1 MAFDLTTE
9 AIAHFIGYFN
19 QITEEPRLR
28 DSHDEFENVDA
39 AYLDGSG
46 LTTITLRVA
55 APYDMIG
62 FDPGIGYNLKL
73 LPLPERFSPNSVFL
87 QTGLPSQ
94 AQIAQGASAETVEDA
109 AGRPLPGVE
118 GGFTITPPPPP
129 SSIATVTYQQNLL
142 SDSDMLLGAQTG
154 AFVPMAAQA
163 LAFEWL
169 ITALSDTLGPLVP
182 TVPASGAD
190 VSATADEMRLAA
202 TEFEATP
209 QGEAMVHFLT
219 GDAVTGTHVDGV
231 LLEAG
236 ESMPQFDD
244 VRPELP
250 QPGDEEA
257 PAHQIITGGNSA
269 VNQAA
274 IAYSSVDAPVVAVM
288 GNMASLTSVSQSNV
302 LSDLDTFNDA
312 LLAAGDGGNVMSNIS
327 TVVTLSSEPDPEPET
342 DATDTP
348 LVFPGFASVVH
359 MNCDVVNINYLAQY
373 NQIIDNDIVQME
385 YSADATFIQTGGNL
399 ALNAVSL
406 SEFTYLYDLIVVGGD
421 IMNFSTINQTNV
433 LLDDDFM
440 LYTQDSD
447 WSFSSGNNVLWN
459 EASIETV
466 GQDSIFAMP
475 DTFQSLGHSMF
486 GGSSAVPGDILSLD
500 AFQGLSSINA
510 LFIQGDLIS
519 MQIIDQFNA
528 ISDSDQWGSSDV
540 QSASETGTD
549 IALTTGS
556 NALINFAAISEF
568 GADSDIYVNGDVYS
582 DALMY
587 QAGLIVT
594 EESDLITSGQGGLV
608 TEAVAFLMND
618 PGTQQQSDTGDDSYA
633 DFIFGNQIGDDPMGG
648 ILT

>member
-9 AIAHFIGYFN
+9 AIAHFIGYFK

-28 DSHDEFENVDA
+28 ESHDEFENVDA
-39 AYLDGSG
+39 AYLEGGG
-46 LTTITLRVA
+46 LTTVTLRVA

-73 LPLPERFSPNSVFL
+73 LPLPERFSPSSVFL

-109 AGRPLPGVE
+109 AGKTLPGVE
-118 GGFTITPPPPP
+118 GALTSTPPPP
-129 SSIATVTYQQNLL
+129 SSFTTVTYQQNLL

-182 TVPASGAD
+182 MVPASDED
-190 VSATADEMRLAA
+190 VSAKADEMRLATA
-202 TEFEATP
+202 EFEATP
-209 QGEAMVHFLT
+209 LGEATVHFLT
-219 GDAVTGTHVDGV
+219 SDAVSGTHVDGV
-231 LLEAG
+231 LLEDEDAI
-236 ESMPQFDD
+236 PQLDD
-244 VRPELP
+244 VLPELP
-250 QPGDEEA
+250 QPDDDEG
-257 PAHQIITGGNSA
+257 PAHQVITGGNSA

-274 IAYSSVDAPVVAVM
+274 IAYSNVDAPVVAVM
-288 GNMASLTSVSQSNV
+288 GDMASLTSISQTNV

-312 LLAAGDGGNVMSNIS
+312 LLAADEGGNVMTNIS
-327 TVVTLSSEPDPEPET
+327 TVATLSSEPDPEPET
-342 DATDTP
+342 DAPETP
-348 LVFPGFASVVH
+348 LVYPGFASVVH
-359 MNCDVVNINYLAQY
+359 MNNDVVNINYLAQY

-421 IMNFSTINQTNV
+421 ILNVSMINQTNV
-433 LLDDDFM
+433 LLDDDFV
-440 LYTQDSD
+440 LYSQDSD

-459 EASIETV
+459 EANIETV

-475 DTFQSLGHSMF
+475 GTFQSLGNSMF
-486 GGSSAVPGDILSLD
+486 GGSSAVPGDILSLE
-500 AFQGLSSINA
+500 AFQGLASINA

-519 MQIIDQFNA
+519 AQIIDQFNA

-568 GADSDIYVNGDVYS
+568 GADSDVYVNGDVYS
-582 DALMY
+582 DALMH

-618 PGTQQQSDTGDDSYA
+618 PGNQQHSDTEDGSYA
-633 DFIFGNQIGDDPMGG
+633 DFIFGNQVGDDPMGG
-648 ILT
+648 IVT